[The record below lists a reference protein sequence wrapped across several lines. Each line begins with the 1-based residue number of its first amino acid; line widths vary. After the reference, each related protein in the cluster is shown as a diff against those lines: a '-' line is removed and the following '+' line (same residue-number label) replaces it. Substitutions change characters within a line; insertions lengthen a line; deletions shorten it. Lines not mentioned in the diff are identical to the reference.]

1 MYQFYH
7 PITLQKRALEKALQ
21 ISLGIFYA
29 TLDKLKAVDLILE
42 SEDWHR
48 LIPIYVRHFNRLLP
62 YLIDCTAVGALL
74 SATFRKAQLSPLCQ
88 IYRTSRR
95 SVRRSILSPTFCHL
109 WIKILVSSRRI
120 GNFDEFRVSHHLK
133 DDQPPHSQ
141 NYYKKA
147 PALKQLLQSNDSQF
161 HHLHILSPQAN
172 FFQEIQHVRSLLR
185 RLRLHSPGPYRCDL
199 PSHQRSRS
207 IHRRQRPHSCSD
219 DSTCQ
224 LSQPVQHGS
233 RSVLQLAPER
243 ELPFDVLCFDIVA
256 DHLRDRCPPATSRA
270 SWAGSGEW
278 SKLPIPSL
286 AVSTH
291 VLVILSARSI
301 RCF

>member
-7 PITLQKRALEKALQ
+7 PITLQKRVPEKAPQ
-21 ISLGIFYA
+21 ISLGISYA
-29 TLDKLKAVDLILE
+29 TFDKLKAVGLILE
-42 SEDWHR
+42 SEDR
-48 LIPIYVRHFNRLLP
+48 DTLIPIYVRHSNRLLP
-62 YLIDCTAVGALL
+62 YLIDCTVVGALL
-74 SATFRKAQLSPLCQ
+74 SATVRKAQRSPLGQ
-88 IYRTSRR
+88 IHRTSRR
-95 SVRRSILSPTFCHL
+95 SVRLSILSPTFCHL
-109 WIKILVSSRRI
+109 WIKTLVSSRRL
-120 GNFDEFRVSHHLK
+120 GNFDEFRVSHRLK
-133 DDQPPHSQ
+133 DDQPPRSQ
-141 NYYKKA
+141 NYYKRA
-147 PALKQLLQSNDSQF
+147 PALKRILQSNNPQF
-161 HHLHILSPQAN
+161 YHLHIFSPQAN

-199 PSHQRSRS
+199 PSHPRPRS
-207 IHRRQRPHSCSD
+207 IHRRQRPHSCSE

-243 ELPFDVLCFDIVA
+243 ELPFDLLCFDIVT

-291 VLVILSARSI
+291 LLFFKRPLNQVFS
-301 RCF
+301 